1 MTNLIFDTFKPEYT
15 EAFERLNIAWL
26 AEFFVVESYDRKVLS
41 DPRHF
46 IIEKGGYILVAK
58 IDGYIVGVVA
68 LMQIEKSVYELTKM
82 AVDANYR
89 GQNIGQQLMKFTL
102 AFAKEK
108 PITSLILYSNRTLEN
123 AIYIY
128 RKFGFDE
135 IPLEAENPYGRADI
149 KMKLN
154 L

>member
-26 AEFFVVESYDRKVLS
+26 EAFFQVEAYDRKVLG
-41 DPRHF
+41 DPKHF
-46 IIEKGGYILVAK
+46 IIGKGGHILVAK
-58 IDGYIVGVVA
+58 IDDNIVGVVA
-68 LMQIEKSVYELTKM
+68 LIRVEKTVYELTKM

-89 GQNIGQQLMKFTL
+89 GQNIGQRLMSFAL

-128 RKFGFDE
+128 GKFGFEE
-135 IPLEAENPYGRADI
+135 IPLEVENPYDRADI